1 MEYLPETLEQEMLV
15 YRENVKSYSFANI
28 LKLFMCLCQGLHF
41 LQLHHIAHRDLEP
54 SNIMRDVNGNYKII
68 DLGISI
74 PNFDK
79 TLTQK
84 RTIAGT
90 LMFMAPEILKAF
102 VDGANEVE
110 YNPHKSDC
118 YSLGVVMLKV
128 CLVDEDVNLIG
139 VKLCFIIDYLHNIF
153 TQLPAFHLF

>member
-1 MEYLPETLEQEMLV
+1 MHFFK
-15 YRENVKSYSFANI
+15 ENGKIYSFANV
-28 LKLFMCLCQGLHF
+28 LKMFMSLSQALHF
-41 LQLHHIAHRDLEP
+41 LQLHHIAHRDLKP
-54 SNIMRDVNGNYKII
+54 SNIMRDVNGFYKII

-74 PNFDK
+74 PNFDR

-102 VDGANEVE
+102 VDGASEVE

-139 VKLCFIIDYLHNIF
+139 VKITLIF
-153 TQLPAFHLF
+153 FVIPLKI